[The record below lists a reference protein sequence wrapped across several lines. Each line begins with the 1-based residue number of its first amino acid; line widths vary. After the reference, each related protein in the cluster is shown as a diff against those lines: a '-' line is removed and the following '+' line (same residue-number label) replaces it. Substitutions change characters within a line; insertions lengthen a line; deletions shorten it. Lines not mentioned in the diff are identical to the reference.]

1 MTVQHNVSSAGVQLK
16 RAYIKHMHIV
26 LVEDNTV
33 LAASLVSM
41 LKHEGYGV
49 TCFNNGQTACL
60 WLIDNQE
67 AYDLVILDVL
77 LPDMDGFEIC
87 QTLRL
92 QPCTI
97 PILMLTSKGSLE
109 DTIEGLDRGADDY
122 LKKPFVFKE
131 LLARIRSL
139 SRRQPNVID
148 AEIQLAPGVR
158 VDVLS
163 QKVIKGEQEVHL
175 TAKEYGVLSYFLHHP
190 NKIITQQE
198 LYDHVFDFAEVQL
211 SNTIEVHIKNLR
223 KKLRT
228 KTTELPLVT
237 VRNAGYRFEY
247 EK

>member
-1 MTVQHNVSSAGVQLK
+1 
-16 RAYIKHMHIV
+16 MHIV
-26 LVEDNTV
+26 LVEDNAI
-33 LAASLVSM
+33 LATSIVSV

-49 TCFNNGQTACL
+49 THFSNGKTAYRWLSENQTAH
-60 WLIDNQE
+60 
-67 AYDLVILDVL
+67 DLVILDVL
-77 LPDMDGFEIC
+77 VPDMSGLEIC
-87 QTLRL
+87 QALRFEHS
-92 QPCTI
+92 TV
-97 PILMLTSKGSLE
+97 PILMLTSRGSLE
-109 DTIEGLDRGADDY
+109 DTIEGLDSGADDY

-139 SRRQPNVID
+139 ARRQPNVID

-163 QKVIKGEQEVHL
+163 QKVLKEDEEVHL

-228 KTTELPLVT
+228 KTAELPLIT